1 MDPILQKII
10 EQVPSLSV
18 LVWVVVYFLRHMKD
32 VVQMAID
39 GLHDVF
45 ERNTTALDRNTEQ
58 LGKSVYVIDRENAAQ
73 QQNEKVRH
81 VRE

>member
-1 MDPILQKII
+1 MDPIWQKII
-10 EQVPSLSV
+10 EQAPSLGV

-32 VVQMAID
+32 IAAVAIK

-45 ERNTTALDRNTEQ
+45 ERNTDALNRNTEQ

-73 QQNEKVRH
+73 QQNGRVRH

>member
-1 MDPILQKII
+1 MDPIWQKII

-32 VVQMAID
+32 VVQMAIK

-45 ERNTTALDRNTEQ
+45 ERNTIALERNTEQ
-58 LGKSVYVIDRENAAQ
+58 LGKSVYVIDRENAAE
-73 QQNEKVRH
+73 NGKVRH